1 MMDGYVPRLLDARL
15 AALLADFPAVL
26 LVGPRATGKTTTAAR
41 HAKTILR
48 LDDPNEAVVADSVP
62 DAILRGLREPVLIDE
77 WHLAPA
83 ILGAVKRA
91 VDTERGTG
99 RFIVT
104 GSVHARLDEQTWP
117 GTGRLI
123 EVEMHGLTA
132 RELLGADLS
141 RPPLI
146 DRVAAD
152 GVSTVTVPADPP
164 DLRGYLELA
173 LHGGFP
179 EAVRAPDHSRLDWAA
194 SYLSQLF
201 TRDVDGTRDPEKLR
215 RYFEVLAL
223 NTAGAVTDKTIF
235 EAAGI
240 NKKTAD
246 SYETLL
252 QNLYITGAMPAWY
265 SNRLKRLAQLPK
277 RYVLDPLLVAGAL
290 RLTADGLMRDGD
302 MLGRVLDTFV
312 AAQLRAE
319 LNTGIERPRL
329 FHLRD
334 QNGRREVDILVEL
347 DINRVIGIEIKAA
360 GAPRKEAA
368 HHLMWLRDEL
378 GDRFLGGIVLH
389 TGPRAYMLDDRIVA
403 APICALWG

>member
-1 MMDGYVPRLLDARL
+1 MTDGYLPRIVDGQL

-26 LVGPRATGKTTTAAR
+26 LVGPRATGKTTTGTR
-41 HAKTILR
+41 HATTILR
-48 LDDPNEAVVADSVP
+48 LDDPNEAVVANSVP

-132 RELLGADLS
+132 RELLGADLT
-141 RPPLI
+141 RPPFI
-146 DRVAAD
+146 DRVAVD
-152 GVSTVTVPADPP
+152 GVDAIATPSDPP

-173 LHGGFP
+173 LRGGFP
-179 EAVRAPDHSRLDWAA
+179 EAVRAPDHHRLDWAT

-201 TRDVDGTRDPEKLR
+201 TRDVEGARDPEKLR

-223 NTAGAVTDKTIF
+223 NTAGAVTDKTVF
-235 EAAGI
+235 DAAGI

-246 SYETLL
+246 AYDTLL
-252 QNLYITGAMPAWY
+252 RNLYITSMTPAWY

-290 RLTADGLMRDGD
+290 RLTVDGLMRDGN

-319 LNTGIERPRL
+319 LAAGTERPRL

-347 DINRVIGIEIKAA
+347 DVNRVIGIEIKAA
-360 GAPRKEAA
+360 GAPRREAA
-368 HHLMWLRDEL
+368 QHLMWLRDEL
-378 GDRFLGGIVLH
+378 GDRFVGGVVLH
-389 TGPRAYMLDDRIVA
+389 TGPRTYPLDDRIVA
-403 APICALWG
+403 APISALWS